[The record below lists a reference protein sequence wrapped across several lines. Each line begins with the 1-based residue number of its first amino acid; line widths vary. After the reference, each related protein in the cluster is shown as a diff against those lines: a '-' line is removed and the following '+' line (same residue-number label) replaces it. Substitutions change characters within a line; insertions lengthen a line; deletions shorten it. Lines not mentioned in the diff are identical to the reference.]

1 MPSGAESINNTIDI
15 PSKWYI
21 LICIIIAALIGA
33 VTWNAPASP
42 VIMGIE
48 VFATIIALFIFG
60 SIRYRIDKN
69 AITYGAL
76 LIILSTFFPIWWPG
90 SQLRQDFSQ
99 TGGIALW
106 GAAKENIF
114 TLHGLERFVHAHHI
128 LFILLK
134 GGGKFLKLRGVAR
147 GGGS

>member
-76 LIILSTFFPIWWPG
+76 LIILSTFFPMWWPK
-90 SQLRQDFSQ
+90 SQLRQEFIEF
-99 TGGIALW
+99 GGHAIWEAT
-106 GAAKENIF
+106 KENIL
-114 TLHGLERFVHAHHI
+114 TLHGLE
-128 LFILLK
+128 
-134 GGGKFLKLRGVAR
+134 KL
-147 GGGS
+147 